1 MNMLASREKA
11 AQQDKWLALAQVG
24 LNMMASTSPTL
35 LGAVGEAGIKGV
47 EAVRSAR
54 DQYDQDRLSLL
65 GQLEQSRQ
73 ARAAAARKASSGGIG
88 GLRLK
93 DYLGQL
99 KSVADVAKDQLLL
112 VTGGVE
118 PNAAIQM
125 ALDAG
130 DNQTASSIRSALD
143 GAIAAQNEYMNTVN
157 YLGGQGA
164 TAVEEDDLN
173 FDAADQ

>member
-73 ARAAAARKASSGGIG
+73 ARAAAAARAAGGAGGRDRELPAGALDIYDAEIEGIDQALLGLGGEVTPERELELVRRRDALVKEKAALRDAYLSQFGISPSGASPGASSGVFSM
-88 GLRLK
+88 
-93 DYLGQL
+93 D
-99 KSVADVAKDQLLL
+99 DVTQ
-112 VTGGVE
+112 
-118 PNAAIQM
+118 
-125 ALDAG
+125 
-130 DNQTASSIRSALD
+130 
-143 GAIAAQNEYMNTVN
+143 
-157 YLGGQGA
+157 
-164 TAVEEDDLN
+164 
-173 FDAADQ
+173 